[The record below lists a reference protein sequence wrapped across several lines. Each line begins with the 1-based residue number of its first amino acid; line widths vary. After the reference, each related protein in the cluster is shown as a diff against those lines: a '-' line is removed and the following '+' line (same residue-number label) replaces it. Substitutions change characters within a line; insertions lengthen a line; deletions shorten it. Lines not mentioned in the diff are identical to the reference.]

1 MINEPRTYRRSPA
14 QLILVIV
21 VLVILG
27 ISILP
32 TLSDIDY
39 IVLIPFVIILGIAFL
54 STLYSMTQKTTI
66 SEDGI
71 SAQTFLGEKSLRWGE
86 ISRVSGRGHG
96 IKLHNFDGDVT
107 VAPSS
112 QLPGYEEVVEWIGIK
127 RPDLFSPLE
136 YGEMKRSVS
145 TLVLLAVFVVF
156 LVGTLLTAGILF
168 FYNKESSAPLFPLVF
183 VILTIIV
190 VFFAV
195 SFFQPQS
202 LTLDGK
208 TLRLKYLSS
217 EKALLAAEIASVDL
231 RFSQSRNGKN
241 YFILLTQKNKKTVRI
256 SGLSPSLPIVYLT
269 LKNWHTKNIAG
280 DGSVGRF

>member
-1 MINEPRTYRRSPA
+1 
-14 QLILVIV
+14 
-21 VLVILG
+21 
-27 ISILP
+27 
-32 TLSDIDY
+32 
-39 IVLIPFVIILGIAFL
+39 
-54 STLYSMTQKTTI
+54 
-66 SEDGI
+66 
-71 SAQTFLGEKSLRWGE
+71 
-86 ISRVSGRGHG
+86 
-96 IKLHNFDGDVT
+96 
-107 VAPSS
+107 
-112 QLPGYEEVVEWIGIK
+112 
-127 RPDLFSPLE
+127 
-136 YGEMKRSVS
+136 MKRSVS

-217 EKALLAAEIASVDL
+217 EKALLADEIASVDL

-256 SGLSPSLPIVYLT
+256 SGLSPSLPIVYLV
-269 LKNWHTKNIAG
+269 LKNWHARNSKL
-280 DGSVGRF
+280 V